1 LLRLAA
7 RMKAA
12 IVQGLH
18 QPLIVGSMAD
28 PTPGDGEVV
37 IRVARCGICGS
48 DLHMTE
54 DPAYGIVAGDVIGHE
69 FAGEVVALG
78 KGSSGL
84 KLGDRVAVSPLKSCG
99 TCVHCVKGEVQWC
112 TGFGLQGG
120 GYAEYALTR
129 PNQCVLLPES
139 ASMADGAI
147 VEPLAVA
154 LHGVNLS
161 GVKAGDKVLILGGG
175 PIGLA
180 VAFWCR
186 RKGATDIVVQDIAD
200 WQQERALAMGA
211 TGFSV
216 DPADPVASAAS
227 ALGGKADVVFECVGL
242 PGLIA
247 QAVEQVANRGTI
259 LLLGLC
265 TRPDTINS
273 FAMLQKE
280 VRLITSAFFTRGEFE
295 SALNVLNAGAAEPRH
310 LVTDTISLDDTPAR
324 FEALRQRTH
333 DCKVLIAP

>member
-1 LLRLAA
+1 
-7 RMKAA
+7 MKAA
-12 IVQGLH
+12 IVEGLNR
-18 QPLIVGSMAD
+18 PLVVGAADDPAPQAGEIV
-28 PTPGDGEVV
+28 V
-37 IRVARCGICGS
+37 RVARCGICGS

-54 DPAYGIVAGDVIGHE
+54 DPAYGVQPGDIIGHE

-78 KGSSGL
+78 RDAVGL
-84 KLGDRVAVSPLKSCG
+84 KIGDRVAVSPLKSCG
-99 TCVHCVKGEVQWC
+99 ACDHCRKGEVQWC
-112 TGFGLQGG
+112 AAFGLQGG
-120 GYAEYALTR
+120 GYAENAVTR
-129 PNQCVLLPES
+129 PNQCVRLPDS

-161 GVKAGDKVLILGGG
+161 GIKAGDRVLVLGAG

-186 RKGATDIVVQDIAD
+186 RRGAADVVVQDIAG
-200 WQQERALAMGA
+200 WQQDRALAMGA

-216 DPADPVASAAS
+216 IGDDPVADAARV
-227 ALGGKADVVFECVGL
+227 LGGKADIVFECVGL

-247 QAVEQVANRGTI
+247 QAAEQVANRGTI

-280 VRLITSAFFTRGEFE
+280 VRLVTSAFFTRGEFE
-295 SALNVLNAGAAEPRH
+295 AALDILDAGAAEPRH
-310 LVTDTISLDDTPAR
+310 LVTDTIGLDDVPAR
-324 FEALRQRTH
+324 FEALRHRTH